1 MSKLGKVAQFFL
13 GKKQDYRRVLLGDRD
28 GERVL
33 NDILRECQMDRDP
46 IVPNDPLSTGERIG
60 RQNIGRFLANN
71 LHLPDD
77 EIIRR
82 ANSIDKE
89 DYSDD
94 DTQDEG
100 LGL

>member
-1 MSKLGKVAQFFL
+1 MSMLGKIAQFYL
-13 GKKQDYRRVLLGDRD
+13 GKKQDYRQVFLGDRD

-46 IVPNDPLSTGERIG
+46 TVPNDPLSTGERIG

-82 ANSIDKE
+82 ANTIDKE

-100 LGL
+100 RGL